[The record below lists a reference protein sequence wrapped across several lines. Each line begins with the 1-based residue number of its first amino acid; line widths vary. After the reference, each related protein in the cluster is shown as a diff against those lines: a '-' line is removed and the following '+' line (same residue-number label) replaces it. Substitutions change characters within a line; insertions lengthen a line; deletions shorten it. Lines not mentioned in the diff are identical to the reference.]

1 MRKWNDSIHGSTG
14 YSWVFKVLW
23 VTYVLT
29 DEVPRI
35 RILHPLG
42 LLFTLVL
49 CVGEIAF
56 GLGRAGR
63 ELVKIIVE
71 IVEIVDGFSAWW

>member
-1 MRKWNDSIHGSTG
+1 MG
-14 YSWVFKVLW
+14 

-29 DEVPRI
+29 EEVPRI

-42 LLFTLVL
+42 LLFTIVL
-49 CVGEIAF
+49 CVGASLMEIVF

-63 ELVKIIVE
+63 EVVRI
-71 IVEIVDGFSAWW
+71 IVEIVDGLREAVRFSAWW